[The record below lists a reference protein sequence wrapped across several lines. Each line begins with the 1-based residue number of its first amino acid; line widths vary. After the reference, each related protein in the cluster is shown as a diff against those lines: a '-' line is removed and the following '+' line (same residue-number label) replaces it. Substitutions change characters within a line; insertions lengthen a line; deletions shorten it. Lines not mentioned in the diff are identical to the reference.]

1 MYIDSSA
8 GIIKQRTDYITKGLK
23 QLMRDKIIRIHW
35 HSPILFEEA
44 LKSDLANDQG
54 LYYITRVFGEK
65 ETSLYL
71 GIARY
76 HNTIKHRLESHRDKW
91 LYTYRGQIYVRV
103 GHIVYPRNMDID
115 EKAEIINHAESAIL
129 YDPAHK
135 NIFPEN
141 VDKRSSYSYSDLY
154 RIENEGDIYELEPK
168 IRMHEHE

>member
-1 MYIDSSA
+1 
-8 GIIKQRTDYITKGLK
+8 
-23 QLMRDKIIRIHW
+23 MRDKIIRILW
-35 HSPILFEEA
+35 HPPISFEEA
-44 LKSDLANDQG
+44 IKSDLTNNQG

-91 LYTYRGQIYVRV
+91 ICAYSGQIYVRV
-103 GHIVYPRNMDID
+103 GHILYPRNMDVD

-135 NIFPEN
+135 NLFPEN
-141 VDKRSSYSYSDLY
+141 VDKRSSYSYSELY
-154 RIENEGDIYELEPK
+154 RIENIGDIYQPEAK
-168 IRMHEHE
+168 IRMH

>member
-1 MYIDSSA
+1 M
-8 GIIKQRTDYITKGLK
+8 KGVKLP
-23 QLMRDKIIRIHW
+23 MRDKIIRIHW
-35 HSPILFEEA
+35 HPPIPFEEA
-44 LKSDLANDQG
+44 LKSNLTNDQG

-91 LYTYRGQIYVRV
+91 LFAYRGQIYVRV
-103 GHIVYPRNMDID
+103 GHIIYPRNPDID

-135 NIFPEN
+135 NLFPEN
-141 VDKRSSYSYSDLY
+141 VDKRNSYSYSDLY
-154 RIENEGDIYELEPK
+154 RIENEGDIYELESK